1 MLQVYTE
8 SVGAGLAICW
18 ARVPALSLVMC
29 PTSVTM
35 PLRPLRIAMTVY
47 RGNPHSGGQGVY
59 TAFLTRELAR
69 LGHEVTVYSGPPY
82 PILDPRVRLV
92 RIPGLDLLGE
102 PDPFRLPRP
111 WELTSVEDV
120 LEVALMLAG
129 GFPDPRSFGWRLAT
143 HLAELESYD
152 VVHDNQSLN
161 WAIAELARRRPVLGS
176 FHHPITVDRRLDLEA
191 AGSWLRR
198 LGYRRFYG
206 FVGMQA
212 RVARSLARV
221 LTVSEVARR
230 DLAREIGLRLDR
242 LVVVPVGVDTE
253 LFCPHPEIAREPGLV
268 VTTASADV
276 PLKGLRFLVE
286 AISLLPGTR
295 LAIIGPHEGSAALTA
310 LARRFGVERRVE
322 LTGALARED
331 MVKLYARASVAV
343 VPSLYE
349 GFSLPAVEAM
359 ACAVPLVTSR
369 GGALPEVVG
378 QEAATVPA
386 GSARLLA
393 EAIELV
399 LVDYAASLERARA
412 ARARAVARFS
422 WRRTALETVA
432 HYQAVLGH
440 EA

>member
-1 MLQVYTE
+1 
-8 SVGAGLAICW
+8 
-18 ARVPALSLVMC
+18 
-29 PTSVTM
+29 M
-35 PLRPLRIAMTVY
+35 PPRPLRVAFTLY

-59 TAFLTRELAR
+59 TAFLTRELVR
-69 LGHEVTVYSGPPY
+69 LGHEVVVFAGPPY
-82 PILDPRVRLV
+82 PMLDPAVRLV
-92 RIPGLDLLGE
+92 QVPGLDLLGE

-111 WELTSVEDV
+111 SEFRCVEDL
-120 LEVALMLAG
+120 LEVLVMLGG
-129 GFPDPRSFGWRLAT
+129 GFPDPRAFGWRLAA
-143 HLAELESYD
+143 HLDELASFD

-161 WAIAELARRRPVLGS
+161 WTVYELVRRGRPVLGS
-176 FHHPITVDRRLDLEA
+176 FHHPITVDRRLELEA
-191 AGSWLRR
+191 AGSWRRR

-212 RVARSLARV
+212 KVARALPRV
-221 LTVSEVARR
+221 VTVSEVARR
-230 DLAREIGLRLDR
+230 DLARELGLRLDR
-242 LVVVPVGVDTE
+242 LVVVPVGVDTD
-253 LFCPHPEIAREPGLV
+253 LFAPHPEVPREPGLV

-295 LAIIGPHEGSAALTA
+295 LAIIGPHDASGALTA
-310 LARRFGVERRVE
+310 LARRFGVEQRVE
-322 LTGALARED
+322 LTGTLSREE
-331 MVKLYARASVAV
+331 MVMTYARASVAV

-378 QEAATVPA
+378 EEAATVPA

-399 LVDYAASLERARA
+399 LVNYAASLERAQA
-412 ARARAVARFS
+412 ARTRAVARFS
-422 WRRTALETVA
+422 WRRTAQGTVA
-432 HYQAVLGH
+432 HYRALIGADQ
-440 EA
+440 